1 MKAARALLAVWFIGS
16 AWAESG
22 GSRLA
27 PSYSAAS
34 IVNSASNLTG
44 SFAPNTIVSLYGSEL
59 SFITRAI
66 GPDDVR
72 NGLLPTV
79 LLGSGVRV
87 LVNRIP
93 ANIYFVSPNQ
103 VNLLIP
109 ASVPPGPAEVIL
121 ILDSRSGPAVFI
133 RLEEAAPALF
143 QQAPGIAI
151 ATRPDGS
158 LIGPASPARP
168 GDWIILYAT
177 GLGQTNPEIRYGE
190 VPRAAARLARM
201 DLLRV
206 HVAGSTL
213 PPEALAYAGVAPGFA
228 GLYQVNLKLPDN
240 LPANPEIRLQLGE
253 HSSPAGVS
261 IALRP
266 D

>member
-1 MKAARALLAVWFIGS
+1 MKAALALLAVWFVGS

-59 SFITRAI
+59 SFITRSITA
-66 GPDDVR
+66 DDVR
-72 NGLLPTV
+72 NGLLPTM
-79 LLGSGVRV
+79 LIGSGVRV
-87 LVNRIP
+87 LVNRVP
-93 ANIYFVSPNQ
+93 ANIYFVSPSQ

-109 ASVPPGPAEVIL
+109 SSVPPGPAEVIL
-121 ILDSRSGPAVFI
+121 IVDSRSGPAVSI
-133 RLEEAAPALF
+133 RLEEAAPALYL
-143 QQAPGIAI
+143 QAPGIAI

-158 LIGPASPARP
+158 LVDPASPARP
-168 GDWIILYAT
+168 GDWIIVYAT
-177 GLGQTNPEIRYGE
+177 GLGQTNPELRYGE
-190 VPRAAARLARM
+190 APREAARLARM
-201 DLLRV
+201 DLFRV
-206 HVAGSTL
+206 LLAGAAV
-213 PPEALAYAGVAPGFA
+213 PPDAVAYAGVAPGFA
-228 GLYQVNLKLPDN
+228 GLYQVNLKLPDSV
-240 LPANPEIRLQLGE
+240 PANPEIRIQLGE
-253 HSSPAGVS
+253 HASPSGVA